1 LELKLKT
8 EWKRISM
15 EVSAAL
21 ESDLYK
27 QRLYVSEMLSQVS
40 YSLKAL
46 DKRKP

>member
-1 LELKLKT
+1 
-8 EWKRISM
+8 M